1 MNAIFEEA
9 RLALHAVWHRRWLA
23 LAVAWGIALAGWL
36 VISLIPNR
44 YESQASIFVQM
55 GSILPQQVGITAN
68 EQRADIDRVRQ
79 TLTSAENLVK
89 VVKSTDLA
97 RQASTDRDMG
107 NIVEQL
113 QRNIDVKQQGDDL
126 FTISAQA
133 TGNGF
138 SDKQNAHIAREVVSR
153 LIDIFVDQ
161 NITGNRDENSSSLKF
176 LDAQL
181 AERQTALQDAE
192 QQQASFEQKYMGMLP
207 GTGSIADRMSQ
218 ARSQLEDVE
227 TSLAAANSSLVSV
240 QSQMSGTPATVP
252 GIDMGGGG
260 GGARGRLTS
269 LQGQLADMR
278 AKGWTDAH
286 PDVVAVQS
294 QIASIS
300 GAASR
305 EVVTGA
311 GSQPNP
317 LYISLRSM
325 LAERQATASALETR
339 RAQIQSD
346 MAQFAA
352 KQAAAPEVVTEQAK
366 LARDH
371 DVLKASYDKLL
382 QDRED
387 VKLRSDVQAGGN
399 AVQFRV
405 VDPPSAPTIPVAP
418 NRPLLLTLVLLA
430 ALAGGAAA
438 AFGMAQLQTTYTTPA
453 KLAAATGLPVI
464 GAVTAVLGP
473 KQRGDRRERMKWFAG
488 AGAGLGGV
496 YALLLVVELVRRALT
511 A

>member
-55 GSILPQQVGITAN
+55 SSILPEQVGITAN

-79 TLTSAENLVK
+79 TLTSSENLVK

-107 NIVEQL
+107 NIVGQL
-113 QRNIDVKQQGDDL
+113 QRDIDVKQQGDDL

-138 SDKQNAHIAREVVSR
+138 SDRQNAHIAREVVSR
-153 LIDIFVDQ
+153 LIDIFVEQ
-161 NITGNRDENSSSLKF
+161 NIAGNRDENRASLKF

-181 AERQTALQDAE
+181 AQRQAALQDAE
-192 QQQASFEQKYMGMLP
+192 QKQAAFEQKYMGMLP

-218 ARSQLEDVE
+218 ARSQLEDIE
-227 TSLAAANSSLVSV
+227 TSLAAANSSLAAV

-260 GGARGRLTS
+260 GARGRLAG

-286 PDVVAVQS
+286 PDVIAVQS
-294 QIASIS
+294 QIAAIS
-300 GAASR
+300 GAAAR
-305 EVVTGA
+305 ETGGGA

-325 LAERQATASALETR
+325 LAERQATSSALETR

-366 LARDH
+366 LARDY

-418 NRPLLLTLVLLA
+418 NRPLLLTLVLVV

-453 KLAAATGLPVI
+453 RLAAATGLPVV

-473 KQRGDRRERMKWFAG
+473 KQREERRERMKWFAG